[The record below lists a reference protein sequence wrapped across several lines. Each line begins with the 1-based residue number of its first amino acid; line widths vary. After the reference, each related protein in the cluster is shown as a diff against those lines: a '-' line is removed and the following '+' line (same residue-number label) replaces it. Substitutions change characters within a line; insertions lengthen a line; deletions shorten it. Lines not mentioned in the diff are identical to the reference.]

1 MAGTLRT
8 RFSDYV
14 RAHRH
19 PTPPTFTPP
28 AKLRPVSSSS
38 DQGLGHRLASEPQLL
53 DRLVV
58 VRPNTVAVVVPS
70 DQPPSVKR
78 PGEKLR
84 PSPVSGKRS
93 YVVVVS
99 TAVTRLDLTL
109 DYLLVLDRDQPLE
122 RVKVRVGVQV
132 SDQDDYSS
140 LIKAE
145 LLNHTDLDAYLMGC
159 VERELAKRIRDGMTV
174 NWLAD
179 LQPAT
184 LERALADRWV
194 PIAFAGGV
202 LVRKSFA
209 VLDIVTEP
217 ERAGRALHAVPSG
230 RAYAPGDTEPTV
242 TLPQPSDLDLTMDAG
257 LRRRWS
263 RYVDLPLAGITGAKI
278 DGRAT
283 VIAVSTREPGPQ
295 EHSALRQA
303 FRDYYSDRHVR
314 LVTAVGQTYDAL
326 VRAWF
331 RQIDS
336 WPRRLVSIDPDDETV
351 LRIHVDQSRLS
362 AEERAAGV
370 SVGRESDREA
380 LERLLPHERVEFV
393 AADSGLR

>member
-1 MAGTLRT
+1 MAGTSRT

-14 RAHRH
+14 RARLR
-19 PTPPTFTPP
+19 PAPPTFRPP
-28 AKLRPVSSSS
+28 AKLHSVTGSGDS
-38 DQGLGHRLASEPQLL
+38 GLGHRLASEPQLL

-70 DQPPSVKR
+70 DQPPAVRR

-122 RVKVRVGVQV
+122 RVKVRIGVQV
-132 SDQDDYSS
+132 SDRDDYAG

-159 VERELAKRIRDGMTV
+159 VERELAKRIRYGMTV

-184 LERALADRWV
+184 LERVLAERWV
-194 PIAFAGGV
+194 PAAFADGV

-209 VLDIVTEP
+209 VLEIAEP

-230 RAYAPGDTEPTV
+230 GPYMPGDSEPTA
-242 TLPQPSDLDLTMDAG
+242 TLPPSDLDLTMDAG

-263 RYVDLPLAGITGAKI
+263 RHVDLPLAGIAGAKV

-283 VIAVSTREPGPQ
+283 VIAVSTGEPGAQ
-295 EHSALRQA
+295 EHTALRQA
-303 FRDYYSDRHVR
+303 YRDYYSDRHVR
-314 LVTAVGQTYDAL
+314 LVTAVGQTYEDL

-336 WPRRLVSIDPDDETV
+336 WPRRLVAIDSDDEAV
-351 LRIHVDQSRLS
+351 LRVDIDQGRLS

-380 LERLLPHERVEFV
+380 LERLLPHERIEFV
-393 AADSGLR
+393 AADSG

>member
-1 MAGTLRT
+1 MAGTSRT
-8 RFSDYV
+8 KFSDYV
-14 RAHRH
+14 RARLR
-19 PTPPTFTPP
+19 PAPPTFRPP
-28 AKLRPVSSSS
+28 AKLLPVSSAD

-53 DRLVV
+53 DRSVV
-58 VRPNTVAVVVPS
+58 VRPNTVVVVVPS

-78 PGEKLR
+78 PGARLR

-99 TAVTRLDLTL
+99 TSVTSFDLTL

-132 SDQDDYSS
+132 SDRDDYSS

-179 LQPAT
+179 LQPST
-184 LERALADRWV
+184 LERVLADRWV
-194 PIAFAGGV
+194 PVVFADGV
-202 LVRKSFA
+202 LLRKSFA
-209 VLDIVTEP
+209 VLEIVAEP
-217 ERAGRALHAVPSG
+217 ERADRALHAVPSG
-230 RAYAPGDTEPTV
+230 RGYPPRDPERTL
-242 TLPQPSDLDLTMDAG
+242 TLPPTDLDLTMDAG

-263 RYVDLPLAGITGAKI
+263 RHVDLPLAGIAGAKI

-283 VIAVSTREPGPQ
+283 VIAVSVSEPGPQ
-295 EHSALRQA
+295 EHTALRQA
-303 FRDYYSDRHVR
+303 YRDYYSDRHVR
-314 LVTAVGQTYDAL
+314 LVTAVGETYEEI

-336 WPRRLVSIDPDDETV
+336 WPRRLVSIDSDDEAV
-351 LRIHVDQSRLS
+351 LRVDIDQGRLS
-362 AEERAAGV
+362 ADERAAGV
-370 SVGRESDREA
+370 SVGRDSDREA

>member
-8 RFSDYV
+8 RLSDYV
-14 RAHRH
+14 RARRR
-19 PTPPTFTPP
+19 PAPPTFTPP
-28 AKLRPVSSSS
+28 AKLRPLSSSA

-53 DRLVV
+53 DRFVV
-58 VRPNTVAVVVPS
+58 VRPNTLAVVVPAEG
-70 DQPPSVKR
+70 PPSVKR

-132 SDQDDYSS
+132 SDRDDAK

-145 LLNHTDLDAYLMGC
+145 QLNHTDLDAYLMGC

-184 LERALADRWV
+184 LEQVLADRWV
-194 PIAFAGGV
+194 PAAFADGV
-202 LVRKSFA
+202 LLRKSFA
-209 VLDIVTEP
+209 VLEIVTEP
-217 ERAGRALHAVPSG
+217 QRTGRALHAVPSG
-230 RAYAPGDTEPTV
+230 RGYPPGDREPTM
-242 TLPQPSDLDLTMDAG
+242 TLPPSDLDLTMDAG

-263 RYVDLPLAGITGAKI
+263 RHVDLPLAGIAGAKI

-283 VIAVSTREPGPQ
+283 VIAVSSGEPGPQ
-295 EHSALRQA
+295 EHTALRQA
-303 FRDYYSDRHVR
+303 YRDYYSDRHVR
-314 LVTAVGQTYDAL
+314 LVTAVGQTYDEI

-336 WPRRLVSIDPDDETV
+336 WPRRLVSIDADDEAV
-351 LRIHVDQSRLS
+351 LRVDVDQGRLT
-362 AEERAAGV
+362 AEERAAGL

>member
-14 RAHRH
+14 RAHRR
-19 PTPPTFTPP
+19 PAPPTFRPP
-28 AKLRPVSSSS
+28 AKLRPVSGSA

-53 DRLVV
+53 DSLVV

-78 PGEKLR
+78 PGERLR

-122 RVKVRVGVQV
+122 KVKVRVGVQV
-132 SDQDDYSS
+132 SDQTDYAS

-179 LQPAT
+179 LQPVT
-184 LERALADRWV
+184 LERVLAARWV
-194 PIAFAGGV
+194 PTVFADGV

-209 VLDIVTEP
+209 VLEIVAEP

-230 RAYAPGDTEPTV
+230 GTYAPGDSEPTM
-242 TLPQPSDLDLTMDAG
+242 TLPPSDLDLTMDAG

-263 RYVDLPLAGITGAKI
+263 RHVDLPLAGIAGAKV

-283 VIAVSTREPGPQ
+283 VIAVSTGEPGAQ
-295 EHSALRQA
+295 EHTALRQA
-303 FRDYYSDRHVR
+303 YRDYYSDRHVR
-314 LVTAVGQTYDAL
+314 LVTAVGQTYEEL

-336 WPRRLVSIDPDDETV
+336 WPRRLVAIDSDDEAV
-351 LRIHVDQSRLS
+351 LRIDIDQGRLS
-362 AEERAAGV
+362 AEERADGV

-380 LERLLPHERVEFV
+380 LERLLPHERIEFV
-393 AADSGLR
+393 AADTG